1 MDGDQEQSA
10 WLYRTECPELR
21 VSEQGVTTAGVGVE
35 DDEGAAQDQLRVAG
49 PAATVQN
56 SERRQVRLR
65 KPHTRYLGDVYNDN
79 FVFKEAVLDPR
90 TRGRLLIE
98 NDNCKELTITSMS
111 VTDQQE
117 PINRRLVGNT
127 LKPDLEPPDVAMVT
141 RGSRESGQC

>member
-1 MDGDQEQSA
+1 MMRVQLRTSSVLLAQLLQFKIQSA
-10 WLYRTECPELR
+10 
-21 VSEQGVTTAGVGVE
+21 
-35 DDEGAAQDQLRVAG
+35 
-49 PAATVQN
+49 
-56 SERRQVRLR
+56 VRLR
-65 KPHTRYLGDVYNDN
+65 KPHTRYLGDVYNNN

-127 LKPDLEPPDVAMVT
+127 LKPDLEPPDVAMVI